1 MRILCATLAQLGL
14 VQSLALAQAAPSGR
28 PSSAL
33 ALRWVDPAGLAATS
47 EADFDAQLSQRLGR
61 SAFGPSEARDAL
73 TVTWQGT
80 PEQCQVELRLSH
92 AEQVDGTRLLESP
105 SGDCRA
111 LVPALLT
118 VSALLIEARN
128 EPEAEPPPPAAP
140 APTPP
145 APARAAAPQ
154 EPPSEVRVLLSAGAM
169 LSQGLAPKVELGP
182 GVSVVVTPLRH
193 LRVGALGALF
203 LPHQYGAG
211 PGLSLGHDTVA
222 LLVCGMPFTGRLAVG
237 VCGSGGLHRWSA
249 RGISLAHPE
258 TQHTSAWT
266 AGLLLRGEWQLVRHV
281 WWVGH
286 VGADVATE
294 PLYFYFTPPP
304 GGESVLYRQQRMA
317 PSLFLGLTLEVP

>member
-1 MRILCATLAQLGL
+1 MRILFATLPQLGL
-14 VQSLALAQAAPSGR
+14 VHSLAFAQTAPSAR
-28 PSSAL
+28 PSGAL
-33 ALRWVDPAGLAATS
+33 SLRWNDPNALAATS
-47 EADFDAQLSQRLGR
+47 AADFEARLSERLGR
-61 SAFGPSEARDAL
+61 PAFDPSEARHAL
-73 TVTWQGT
+73 TVTWQGS
-80 PEQCQVELRLSH
+80 PEQCQVELQLL
-92 AEQVDGTRLLESP
+92 QGDLVDGTRLLESP

-118 VSALLIEARN
+118 VSALLIEAHG
-128 EPEAEPPPPAAP
+128 EPEAEPAP
-140 APTPP
+140 APAP
-145 APARAAAPQ
+145 APPRPTPVAPP
-154 EPPSEVRVLLSAGAM
+154 EPRSEVRVLLSAGAM
-169 LSQGLAPKVELGP
+169 LSQGLAPKLELGP
-182 GVSVVVTPLRH
+182 AASVVVKPLRH

-203 LPHQYGAG
+203 LPHQYGAA

-222 LLVCGMPFTGRLAVG
+222 LLVCGMPLTGALSLG

-249 RGISLAHPE
+249 RGISLVHPE

-266 AGLLLRGEWQLVRHV
+266 AGLLLRGEWQLVRQV

-304 GGESVLYRQQRMA
+304 GGESVLYRQQRVA